1 MTKRQNR
8 MVLVALLI
16 AGAIL
21 AVTLL
26 FQALG
31 NNSNYFY
38 SPTEAMAI
46 SSYRAP
52 SHHTK
57 TKPIQQK
64 LLKV

>member
-38 SPTEAMAI
+38 SPTEVAQGKA
-46 SSYRAP
+46 
-52 SHHTK
+52 HHTK

>member
-26 FQALG
+26 FQALIRHIK
-31 NNSNYFY
+31 S
-38 SPTEAMAI
+38 
-46 SSYRAP
+46 
-52 SHHTK
+52 
-57 TKPIQQK
+57 
-64 LLKV
+64 